1 VTDWSAYVAYWCP
14 TCHSN
19 CINRED
25 HPATQANRCKDCFDV
40 PSIDTTSEGA
50 GELVRPEAQR
60 SEHPGTEG
68 ERQSHSAPAR
78 PPGSDPSRVDP
89 EARAFSP
96 NPAGEGN
103 RQRDVQGD
111 SDHVAQTD
119 GRK

>member
-1 VTDWSAYVAYWCP
+1 VTDWSSYVAYWCP

-40 PSIDTTSEGA
+40 PSIDNTSEGA

-60 SEHPGTEG
+60 SEHPGTEV
-68 ERQSHSAPAR
+68 ERQSTSEPAR
-78 PPGSDPSRVDP
+78 PAGSDPSRVDP
-89 EARAFSP
+89 EARTFSP

-103 RQRDVQGD
+103 RQRDVQD
-111 SDHVAQTD
+111 DTDHVAQPD